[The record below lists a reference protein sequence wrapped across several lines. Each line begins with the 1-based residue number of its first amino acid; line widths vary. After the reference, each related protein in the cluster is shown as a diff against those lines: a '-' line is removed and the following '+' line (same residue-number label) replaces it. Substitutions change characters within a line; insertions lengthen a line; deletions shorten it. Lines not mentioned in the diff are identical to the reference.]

1 MSFWRK
7 QPVLKGYVSE
17 IDRFLQEF
25 DQNPDASSASRRF
38 EEAKA
43 QRISRLR
50 DGVEVKESPLNIWEG
65 FHHEVKNTDQE
76 GWNG

>member
-1 MSFWRK
+1 MTFWRR

-25 DQNPDASSASRRF
+25 DQQPQASSASRCT

-50 DGVEVKESPLNIWEG
+50 DGVDIKGLPLDIWEDCRST
-65 FHHEVKNTDQE
+65 KSADQ
-76 GWNG
+76 

>member
-1 MSFWRK
+1 MTFWRR
-7 QPVLKGYVSE
+7 QPILKGYVSE

-25 DQNPDASSASRRF
+25 DKNPQASSASRRF

-50 DGVEVKESPLNIWEG
+50 DEAGAKENSLDIWED
-65 FHHEVKNTDQE
+65 FRNEKH
-76 GWNG
+76 